1 MRIGECASRRGAI
14 VRGSLTLAKHH
25 AEEIEI
31 PVVIAEGKEK
41 GPIAFVSAG
50 IHGDEINGV
59 AVLDRFLKQLDPRKL
74 SGTLIM
80 VPVLNITGFRAK
92 VREVTYDN
100 KDLNRVFNLK
110 GRSVSHRMADTFLE
124 EVCSQC
130 DFGID
135 LHDAGDQDVLL
146 PHSRVH
152 TKESD
157 GCTHELGAQFGTEIV
172 LERRGWKGMMAVE
185 CHRTYKI
192 PVLTVEI
199 GGGMVIWDKFI
210 PVGVRGIRNIL
221 ITHNMLKGKI
231 LLPEHQFFLSRREGY
246 IAPIEGILGLNK
258 GLGDEVVSGELLG
271 EIVNPVTGESD
282 KINAYECG
290 VVFSVR
296 QQAKIDKGQT
306 AISVI
311 HFKQDKR
318 HGRKPSDPE
327 HARMVI
333 NSADTLGINHQLIRG
348 DIFSKA
354 RTLKPKQ

>member
-1 MRIGECASRRGAI
+1 MRVGECISRRGAI

-25 AEEIEI
+25 AEEVKI
-31 PVVIAEGKEK
+31 PVVIAEGNEK
-41 GPIAFVSAG
+41 GPTAFISAG

-59 AVLDRFLKQLDPRKL
+59 AVLSSFLKQFNPRKL

-80 VPVLNITGFRAK
+80 IPVLNVTGFRAK
-92 VREVTYDN
+92 VREVTYDH
-100 KDLNRVFNLK
+100 KDLNRVFNLR

-152 TKESD
+152 IKESD

-185 CHRTYKI
+185 CHRTYDI

-199 GGGMVIWDKFI
+199 GGGMVIWEKFI
-210 PVGVRGIRNIL
+210 PAGVRGIQNL
-221 ITHNMLKGKI
+221 LVTHNMLKGKVV
-231 LLPEHQFFLSRREGY
+231 LPEHQFFLSKREGY
-246 IAPIEGILGLNK
+246 IAPIEGVLNLNK
-258 GLGDEVVSGELLG
+258 GLGDVVVNGELLG

-306 AISVI
+306 AISVL
-311 HFKQDKR
+311 HFKQDNICC
-318 HGRKPSDPE
+318 RKPSDPK
-327 HARMVI
+327 HARMII
-333 NSADTLGINHQLIRG
+333 NNADTLGINCRLIRG

-354 RTLKPKQ
+354 KTLKPKQ